1 MAHNQTIY
9 TPDQDDVFTVGRLIE
24 ILSKAN
30 KDAYIVVGRGL
41 NDCDGHIER
50 ICISDNLVGLFTE
63 STEDYDVEDDSDDQL

>member
-1 MAHNQTIY
+1 MAHTQTIY

-41 NDCDGHIER
+41 NDCDDYIGR

-63 STEDYDVEDDSDDQL
+63 AAEDYDEEENSDDQL